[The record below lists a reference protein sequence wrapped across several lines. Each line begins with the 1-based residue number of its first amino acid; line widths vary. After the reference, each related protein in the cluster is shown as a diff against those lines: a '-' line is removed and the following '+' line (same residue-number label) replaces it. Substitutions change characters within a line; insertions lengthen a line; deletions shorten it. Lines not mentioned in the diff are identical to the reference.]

1 MGISIFELCF
11 FVFIAFAWPISISR
25 MIRRRSTK
33 GKSLFFSGIV
43 LLGYAFGILHKI
55 LYSPDWVIFV
65 YILDFALVATDIIV
79 FFYVRNKYEKGAA

>member
-1 MGISIFELCF
+1 MGISIFELFF

-25 MIRRRSTK
+25 MIRKKSTK
-33 GKSLFFSGIV
+33 GKSAFFSGIV
-43 LLGYAFGILHKI
+43 LLGYALGIVHKL

-79 FFYVRNKYEKGAA
+79 FFYVRNRYEKGAA

>member
-1 MGISIFELCF
+1 MGISIFEFFF

-25 MIRRRSTK
+25 MLRQKSTK

-43 LLGYAFGILHKI
+43 LLGYAFGILHKL

-65 YILDFALVATDIIV
+65 YMLDFALVATDIIV
-79 FFYVRNKYEKGAA
+79 FFYVRNRYEKGAA

>member
-1 MGISIFELCF
+1 MGISIFELFF

-25 MIRRRSTK
+25 MIRRKSTK

-43 LLGYAFGILHKI
+43 LLGYSFGILHKL

-65 YILDFALVATDIIV
+65 YMLDFALVAADIIV
-79 FFYVRNKYEKGAA
+79 FFYVRNRYEKGAA